1 MSASVSVGSCAVE
14 RDGLITHMH
23 RYRFIGVRRT
33 CLAQTRFRHSID
45 LIPAEG
51 NLEWEENNKEDNLK
65 AAAYGLI

>member
-1 MSASVSVGSCAVE
+1 MCPSPPGVMPSS
-14 RDGLITHMH
+14 DGLITHMH
-23 RYRFIGVRRT
+23 TSISIGRVRRT

-65 AAAYGLI
+65 AATYGLI

>member
-1 MSASVSVGSCAVE
+1 MSVSIGSYAVE

-23 RYRFIGVRRT
+23 RSIGGVRRT

-65 AAAYGLI
+65 AATYGLI

>member
-1 MSASVSVGSCAVE
+1 MCPSPSGVVPS
-14 RDGLITHMH
+14 RDGLITDMH
-23 RYRFIGVRRT
+23 RSIEGVRRT